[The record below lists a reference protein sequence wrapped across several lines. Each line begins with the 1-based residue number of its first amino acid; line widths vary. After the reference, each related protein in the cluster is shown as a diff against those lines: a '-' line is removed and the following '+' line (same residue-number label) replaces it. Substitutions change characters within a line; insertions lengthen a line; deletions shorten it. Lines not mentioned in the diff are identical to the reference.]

1 MGKKK
6 NKNRQV
12 IDLLKAVKAQNR
24 AEEIVLHGKPICLLK
39 IRESKKRYKRH
50 KKHRKYEYE

>member
-1 MGKKK
+1 MGRKKK
-6 NKNRQV
+6 KRQQA

-24 AEEIVLHGKPICLLK
+24 ADEIALHGKPICVLK
-39 IRESKKRYKRH
+39 VVESKKRYKRH